1 MLTAASA
8 KRQSARTRSAGAAI
22 PARGRAVLFGFLLA
36 GLVITTLCCVLRAQS
51 VTLAWAPV
59 TNASVAGYNVYYGPA
74 SRTYTNVVPVGNVTN
89 ATISGLTGGATYYF
103 AATAVST
110 SGQESAYSSEVSY
123 AVPNAA
129 PGVQVFTETVKAGI
143 TNSITLQFTTNL
155 ASSTWQ
161 TMGTFTGSTTLSFTN
176 LPVVFIRGVCSNLTG
191 SVTLTWQP
199 STRPKL
205 TGYDIYY
212 GTASGIYPNVLNVG
226 KTTTVTISN
235 LVGGRVYYFMIYT
248 YDVSGNITPYSSEIS
263 ATAQT
268 TRFSLSLT
276 SP

>member
-1 MLTAASA
+1 M
-8 KRQSARTRSAGAAI
+8 
-22 PARGRAVLFGFLLA
+22 
-36 GLVITTLCCVLRAQS
+36 ITTLCCVLRAQS